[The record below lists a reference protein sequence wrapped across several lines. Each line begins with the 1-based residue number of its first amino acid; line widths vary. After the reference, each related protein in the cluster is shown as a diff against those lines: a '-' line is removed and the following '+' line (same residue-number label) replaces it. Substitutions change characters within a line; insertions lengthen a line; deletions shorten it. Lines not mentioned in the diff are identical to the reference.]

1 MSTTLTK
8 DIRKHIQYKIT
19 AKKQGYY
26 EKQVTQTFTED
37 NPILDLGDLTPY
49 DGLKYTADN
58 SVPNYRTTT
67 LDFSETILPFADNTK
82 QNLKM
87 TKYCLHDYRYKY
99 KIPEYRGYSIDGDDH
114 FGTVGQGPKIY
125 NENPSKTDEQYYY
138 GFDSINFLRKDFK
151 NTNTIY
157 SINSL
162 FKIKYKKSS
171 KGNRL
176 FYYNNQHVIDIG
188 TTDNLIYVENNHG
201 TTVLEEGKDYWIQI
215 FTSKTELTVRLSTD
229 GINYN
234 TEIEKNINTSLS
246 DGKYYIGSY
255 TSNNVFGG
263 YIYHSVSSIT
273 VRWGTGAIDDE
284 RITYNIFPNYFSKE
298 IEGTFN
304 NSDFRNYKTSIK
316 NNVFIYPQEDE
327 KYPAMGFQT
336 KCRVSKSEDFK
347 VSFNKAIRSKNV
359 PLEIKGILQI
369 SPTTYYNKL
378 RIGYKQSKDGSFI
391 NKDITL
397 LNKNDYQNIIIKFK
411 DTGISIGYCTGSGS
425 TDYTYT
431 DIIDAWY
438 EEGEYSLAIHGYYDT
453 RGYMQSLQDPMEID
467 LKGIPGL
474 PYVSEICQGILYNF
488 KYMNADQ
495 NYDCYCDLNRR
506 VVIVDTAMIDK
517 NIYTYLGRVRLDKV
531 TQNNDDQ
538 VVGNPVIELDT

>member
-26 EKQVTQTFTED
+26 EKQITQTFTED

-49 DGLKYTADN
+49 DGLKYKADN

-67 LDFSETILPFADNTK
+67 LDFSETTLPFADNTK

-99 KIPEYRGYSIDGDDH
+99 KIPEYRGYSIDGDEH

-125 NENPSKTDEQYYY
+125 NKNPSKTDEHYYY
-138 GFDSINFLRKDFK
+138 DFDSINFLRKDFN
-151 NTNTIY
+151 NTNSIY

-162 FKIKYKKSS
+162 FKFKYKKGS
-171 KGNRL
+171 KGNML
-176 FYYNNQHVIDIG
+176 FYYNDYHMFKIGSNDKIYVGNTYG
-188 TTDNLIYVENNHG
+188 TTI
-201 TTVLEEGKDYWIQI
+201 LEEGKDYWIQV
-215 FTSKTELTVRLSTD
+215 FTSKTELTVKLSTD
-229 GINYN
+229 GISYN
-234 TEIEKNINTSLS
+234 TEIEKTSSISLT

-255 TSNNVFGG
+255 TSNNVFAG
-263 YIYHSVSSIT
+263 YIYNEVSSVV
-273 VRWGTGAIDDE
+273 VRWGTGVPSDE
-284 RITYNIFPNYFSKE
+284 RKTYKIFPNLFSKE
-298 IEGTFN
+298 IEGIFN
-304 NSDFRNYKTSIK
+304 NSDFKNYKTSIK
-316 NNVFIYPQEDE
+316 NNVFIYPPEDE

-336 KCRVSKSEDFK
+336 KCRVSKEGDFK
-347 VSFNKAIRSKNV
+347 VSFNKAINSQYA
-359 PLEIKGILQI
+359 PFEIKGILQI
-369 SPTTYYNKL
+369 SPSTYYNKL
-378 RIGYKQSKDGSFI
+378 RISYKQSKDGSFI

-397 LNKNDYQNIIIKFK
+397 QNKNDYQNIIVKFK
-411 DTGISIGYCTGSGS
+411 DTGISIGYCIGNGS
-425 TDYTYT
+425 TNYTYT
-431 DIIDAWY
+431 DITDAWY
-438 EEGEYSLAIHGYYDT
+438 EESEYNLAIHGYYGT
-453 RGYMQSLQDPMEID
+453 RDYMQALQDPVEID

-488 KYMNADQ
+488 KYMNANS
-495 NYDCYCDLNRR
+495 NYDCYCDSNRR
-506 VVIVDTAMIDK
+506 VVIVDTAIIDK